1 MKKVLLIA
9 FILVLLVGGVFMY
22 IKATPP
28 LLTGTIAKSEDKQTV
43 VIGLGNKGFSDLEV
57 THVKVNN
64 HADPNGIKMQ
74 VSNPLVGFAVTFD
87 ENADEAKNIKYE
99 NVEDVKIPKGT
110 IPEDIWVK
118 QDEGTVTEED
128 TIYGLTV
135 THHEE
140 VHNVHIKYRYLGM
153 LFNETLILD

>member
-74 VSNPLVGFAVTFD
+74 VSNPLVGFTVTVD
-87 ENADEAKNIKYE
+87 ENADEAKKIEYKE
-99 NVEDVKIPKGT
+99 VEEVKILEGT
-110 IPEDIWVK
+110 IPEEIWKK
-118 QDEGTVTEED
+118 QDEGTATED
-128 TIYGLTV
+128 DIIYGLVV

-140 VHNVHIKYRYLGM
+140 IHNVHIKYRYLGIM
-153 LFNETLILD
+153 FNETLILD

>member
-1 MKKVLLIA
+1 MKKALLIA

-28 LLTGTIAKSEDKQTV
+28 LLTGTIFKSEDKQTV
-43 VIGLGNKGFSDLEV
+43 VIGIGNKGFSDLKV

-64 HADPNGIKMQ
+64 HADPNGTKIQ
-74 VSNPLVGFAVTFD
+74 VSNALLGFAGTFD
-87 ENADEAKNIKYE
+87 EHAEATKNIDYK
-99 NVEDVKIPKGT
+99 NVEDVSIPKGT
-110 IPEDIWVK
+110 VPEEIFEK
-118 QDEGTVTEED
+118 QDEGTATEED

-140 VHNVHIKYRYLGM
+140 IHNVHIKYRYLGI